1 MLGDVVDRRIVS
13 DEVIGRERGAAL
25 GKEYTGLAGVDRG
38 RRRIWS
44 GHHHI
49 WYDTAHIIDLGRRPD
64 TARKP
69 RPAATPDQSG
79 LFSPSVGGLVGRLLA
94 WFADNDN
101 RPATAKEMAAA
112 AGCSAPHM
120 SKVLRAEGADLFCK
134 VGFSVRSNGGPS
146 AALYAAVDTDAD
158 IEGRIRPRGQRA
170 SELPVA
176 TTPTDLVVE
185 WFTANDNRPATIE
198 DAAAALGMTHGC
210 VKSVLYRDDRFC
222 VVGQVRTNA
231 RPRNQ
236 WQLKAN
242 PTGETK

>member
-1 MLGDVVDRRIVS
+1 MLGDVVDRQ
-13 DEVIGRERGAAL
+13 RGAAL
-25 GKEYTGLAGVDRG
+25 GAEYTGLAGVDRG

-69 RPAATPDQSG
+69 RPEAPAGPVAPG
-79 LFSPSVGGLVGRLLA
+79 LLSPSTGGVVGRLLA
-94 WFADNDN
+94 WFADNGN

-112 AGCSAPHM
+112 GGCSAPHM
-120 SKVLRAEGADLFCK
+120 SKVLRDEGADLFRR
-134 VGFSVRSNGGPS
+134 VGFSERPGGGRN
-146 AALYAAVDTDAD
+146 AALYVAVDPAVN
-158 IEGRIRPRGQRA
+158 IEGRIKPRGKRA
-170 SELPVA
+170 ENLPPRRKPA
-176 TTPTDLVVE
+176 DLVAD
-185 WFTANDNRPATIE
+185 WFADGDNQPATVE
-198 DAAAALGMTHGC
+198 DVSTALGMTHGC

-236 WQLKAN
+236 WQLKTN
-242 PTGETK
+242 QTGEENK